1 MIMGVRHAKIFKSP
15 LILNCTRSI
24 HNYELPEVDQAYGGM
39 KLSDR
44 LMAQTDSKQEM
55 KEFRD

>member
-1 MIMGVRHAKIFKSP
+1 MVMGAQHTIIFKSP

-24 HNYELPEVDQAYGGM
+24 HNYKLPEVDQAYGRM
-39 KLSDR
+39 KLNDS
-44 LMAQTDSKQEM
+44 LMAQTDSRQEM